1 MKSITFN
8 YSNSFVKP
16 HEVDFMK
23 SEVKTAHKSLHEKSG
38 AGAEFTGWLDYPIK
52 YDKDEFNN
60 VKKSGKEIRE
70 NSDVFLVIGI
80 GGSYLGA
87 RACIEALSHSFFNNL
102 SKEKRKVPE
111 VYFVGNNMSSTY
123 IRELFDV
130 IEGKDVS
137 INVISKSGTT
147 TEPAV
152 TFRIFKEYLEE
163 KYGKKEASK
172 RIYVTT
178 DKSKGALRKLADIEG
193 YTSFTIPD
201 DIGGRYSI
209 FTSVGLLPITVA
221 GLDIHKLMSGA
232 KDGMEEY
239 SKLDIEDNIAYQYAI
254 IRNSLYRKGKYIEIL
269 ISYEPRL
276 LFLQEWW
283 KQLYGESEGK
293 DGKGLYPASA
303 NFTGDLHSL
312 GQLIQDGKRNIFETI
327 INIDSPRKDL
337 EIKENEENLDGLN
350 FLKGKTI
357 DFVNKKASEG
367 TVMAHVEGGV
377 PNLIFNIPEMNEYY
391 FGKLVYL
398 FKKSCAISGYML
410 GVNPF
415 DQPGVEK
422 YKENMFKL
430 IGKPGY

>member
-1 MKSITFN
+1 MA
-8 YSNSFVKP
+8 
-16 HEVDFMK
+16 
-23 SEVKTAHKSLHEKSG
+23 SEIETAHNLLHEKSG
-38 AGAEFTGWLDYPIK
+38 QGAEFTGWLDYPVN
-52 YDKDEFNN
+52 YDKGEFNK
-60 VKKSGKEIRE
+60 VKEVGSEIRE

-87 RACIEALSHSFFNNL
+87 RACIEALSHSFFNSL
-102 SKEKRKVPE
+102 PKEKRKGPE
-111 VYFVGNNMSSTY
+111 IYFVGNNMSSTY
-123 IRELFDV
+123 IDELFDLL
-130 IEGKDVS
+130 EGKDVS

-152 TFRIFKEYLEE
+152 TFRIFKEYLEK
-163 KYGKKEASK
+163 KYGKREARK

-178 DKSKGALRKLADIEG
+178 DKSKGVLRKLADIEG

-209 FTSVGLLPITVA
+209 FTSVGLLPIAVA
-221 GLDIHKLMSGA
+221 ELNIDKLISGA
-232 KDGMEEY
+232 KAGMEEY
-239 SKLDIEDNIAYQYAI
+239 LKFDVEENIAYQYAI
-254 IRNSLYRKGKYIEIL
+254 LRNSLYRKGKDIEIL

-283 KQLYGESEGK
+283 KQLYGEREGK
-293 DGKGLYPASA
+293 DGKGIYPASA

-312 GQLIQDGKRNIFETI
+312 GQLIQDGKRNIFETL
-327 INIDSPRKDL
+327 INIESPRKDL
-337 EIKENEENLDGLN
+337 TIKENEDNLDGLN
-350 FLKGKTI
+350 FLKGKTV

-391 FGKLVYL
+391 FGKLIYL
-398 FKKSCAISGYML
+398 FKTSCAVSGYML

-415 DQPGVEK
+415 DQPGVE
-422 YKENMFKL
+422 
-430 IGKPGY
+430 

>member
-1 MKSITFN
+1 LKNITFN
-8 YSNSFVKP
+8 YSNSFVKE
-16 HEVDFMK
+16 HEISYMA
-23 SEVKTAHKSLHEKSG
+23 SEIETAHNLLHEKSG
-38 AGAEFTGWLDYPIK
+38 QGAEFTGWLDYPVN
-52 YDKDEFNN
+52 YDKGEFNK
-60 VKKSGKEIRE
+60 VKEVGSEIRE

-87 RACIEALSHSFFNNL
+87 RACIEALSHSFFNSL
-102 SKEKRKVPE
+102 PKEKRKGPE
-111 VYFVGNNMSSTY
+111 IYFVGNNMSSTY
-123 IRELFDV
+123 IDELFDLL
-130 IEGKDVS
+130 EGKDVS

-152 TFRIFKEYLEE
+152 TFRIFKEYLEK
-163 KYGKKEASK
+163 KYGKREARK

-178 DKSKGALRKLADIEG
+178 DKSKGVLRKLADIEG

-209 FTSVGLLPITVA
+209 FTSVGLLPIAVA
-221 GLDIHKLMSGA
+221 ELNIDKLISGA
-232 KDGMEEY
+232 KAGMEEY
-239 SKLDIEDNIAYQYAI
+239 LKFDVEENIAYQYAI
-254 IRNSLYRKGKYIEIL
+254 LRNSLYRKGKDIEIL

-293 DGKGLYPASA
+293 DGKGIYPASA

-312 GQLIQDGKRNIFETI
+312 GQLIQDGKRNIFETL
-327 INIDSPRKDL
+327 INIESPRKDL
-337 EIKENEENLDGLN
+337 TIKENEDNLDGLN
-350 FLKGKTI
+350 FLKGKTV

-391 FGKLVYL
+391 FGKLIYL
-398 FKKSCAISGYML
+398 FKTSCAVSGYML

-422 YKENMFKL
+422 YKKNMFKL
-430 IGKPGY
+430 IGKSGY

>member
-1 MKSITFN
+1 MKNITFN
-8 YSNSFVKP
+8 YSNSFVKE
-16 HEVDFMK
+16 HEINYMS
-23 SEVKTAHKSLHEKSG
+23 SEIETAHNLLHERFG
-38 AGAEFTGWLDYPIK
+38 QGAEFIGWLDYPVN
-52 YDKDEFNN
+52 YDKGEFNK
-60 VKKSGKEIRE
+60 VKEAGSEIRE

-87 RACIEALSHSFFNNL
+87 RACIEALSHSFFNSL
-102 SKEKRKVPE
+102 PKEKRKGPE

-123 IRELFDV
+123 IDELFDLL
-130 IEGKDVS
+130 EEKDVS

-152 TFRIFKEYLEE
+152 TFRIFKEYLEK
-163 KYGKKEASK
+163 KYGKEEARN

-209 FTSVGLLPITVA
+209 FTSVGLLPIAVA
-221 GLDIHKLMSGA
+221 GLNIDELISGA
-232 KDGMEEY
+232 KAGMGEY
-239 SKLDIEDNIAYQYAI
+239 SKLNVEENIAYQYAI
-254 IRNSLYRKGKYIEIL
+254 LRNSLYRKGKDIEIL

-293 DGKGLYPASA
+293 DGKGIYPASA

-312 GQLIQDGKRNIFETI
+312 GQLIQDGKRNIFETL
-327 INIDSPRKDL
+327 INIESPRKDL
-337 EIKENEENLDGLN
+337 TIKENEDNLDGLN
-350 FLKGKTI
+350 FLKGKTV

-391 FGKLVYL
+391 FGKLIYL
-398 FKKSCAISGYML
+398 FKTSCAVSGYML

-422 YKENMFKL
+422 YKKNMFKL

>member
-1 MKSITFN
+1 MDNITFN
-8 YSNSFVKP
+8 YSNSLVKG
-16 HEVDFMK
+16 HEIK
-23 SEVKTAHKSLHEKSG
+23 YIESQIEIAHNLLHSKAG
-38 AGAEFTGWLDYPIK
+38 PGAEFTGWLDYPTK
-52 YDKDEFNN
+52 YNKEEFNKI
-60 VKKSGKEIRE
+60 KKVGNEIRK

-87 RACIEALSHSFFNNL
+87 RACIEALNHSYFNNL
-102 SKEKRKVPE
+102 SKTKRNAPE
-111 VYFVGNNMSSTY
+111 IYFVGNNMSSTY
-123 IRELFDV
+123 ISELFDV
-130 IEGKDVS
+130 IEGKDIS

-147 TEPAV
+147 TEPAI
-152 TFRIFKEYLEE
+152 TFRIFKEYLEK
-163 KYGKKEASK
+163 KYGKTEACN

-178 DKSKGALRKLADIEG
+178 DKSKGALRKLADTEG

-201 DIGGRYSI
+201 NIGGRYSI
-209 FTSVGLLPITVA
+209 FTSVGLLPISVT
-221 GLDIHKLMSGA
+221 GLDIDELMAGA
-232 KDGMEEY
+232 KDGMKEY
-239 SKLDIEDNIAYQYAI
+239 SNSKIEENIAYQYAGM
-254 IRNSLYRKGKYIEIL
+254 RNALYRKGKDIEIL
-269 ISYEPRL
+269 ISYEPSL
-276 LFLQEWW
+276 LFFQEWW

-312 GQLIQDGKRNIFETI
+312 GQLIQDGRRNIFETL
-327 INIDSPRKDL
+327 INIDKPRKDL
-337 EIKENEENLDGLN
+337 TIKKSQENLDGLN
-350 FLKGKTI
+350 FLEGKTV

-367 TVMAHVEGGV
+367 TIMAHVEGGV

-391 FGKLVYL
+391 FGKLIYL
-398 FKKSCAISGYML
+398 FKKSCAISGYLL

>member
-1 MKSITFN
+1 MKNITFN
-8 YSNSFVKP
+8 YSNSFVKE
-16 HEVDFMK
+16 HEISYMA
-23 SEVKTAHKSLHEKSG
+23 SEIETAHNLLHEKSG
-38 AGAEFTGWLDYPIK
+38 QGAEFTGWLDYPVN
-52 YDKDEFNN
+52 YDKGEFNK
-60 VKKSGKEIRE
+60 VKEVGSEIRE

-87 RACIEALSHSFFNNL
+87 RACIEALSHSFFNSL
-102 SKEKRKVPE
+102 PKEKRKGPE
-111 VYFVGNNMSSTY
+111 IYFVGNNMSSTY
-123 IRELFDV
+123 IDELFDLL
-130 IEGKDVS
+130 EGKDVS

-152 TFRIFKEYLEE
+152 TFRIFKEYLEK
-163 KYGKKEASK
+163 KYGKREARK

-178 DKSKGALRKLADIEG
+178 DKSKGVLRKLADIEG

-209 FTSVGLLPITVA
+209 FTSVGLLPIAVA
-221 GLDIHKLMSGA
+221 ELNIDKLISGA
-232 KDGMEEY
+232 KAGMEEY
-239 SKLDIEDNIAYQYAI
+239 LKFDVEENIAYQYAI
-254 IRNSLYRKGKYIEIL
+254 LRNSLYRKGKDIEIL

-293 DGKGLYPASA
+293 DGKGIYPASA

-312 GQLIQDGKRNIFETI
+312 GQLIQDGKRNIFETL
-327 INIDSPRKDL
+327 INIESPRKDL
-337 EIKENEENLDGLN
+337 TIKENEDNLDGLN
-350 FLKGKTI
+350 FLKGKTV

-391 FGKLVYL
+391 FGKLIYL
-398 FKKSCAISGYML
+398 FKTSCAVSGYML

-422 YKENMFKL
+422 YKKNMFKL
-430 IGKPGY
+430 IGKSGY